1 MIIQNSSINTQ
12 SSRYYRLAQ
21 VNYEKLTVWDNSS
34 STITSS
40 LAQNTQVTEEMEGIN
55 PNQLVEN
62 SKKDVENET
71 ESSSLED
78 EFQTMLKHYQSTHKT
93 MNTSLE
99 EKVKTIQKIQR
110 ETLNYLLRILLG
122 RTEKSPLNTDFLTNE
137 PPADDNN
144 FNEQATSVGSTSN
157 SVSNKNDSDSADSAS
172 ASDSNVGGTYSTFH
186 YYSETETTDFHTKG
200 TVITAD
206 GREMSFNISLTM
218 SRSFTQMASTH
229 IDFGAPRLCD
239 PLVIN
244 LNTNIANVSNQKFFF
259 DINADGEKEYIS
271 MLDSASGYLALDK
284 NEDGVINDGNELFG
298 TQSGNGF
305 YDLLQYD
312 TDGNGWIDEADE
324 IFQKLKIWQM
334 TEDGTSSL
342 IDLKEAGVGA
352 IYLGYED
359 TKFSLNNAQNKTNA
373 IIQKTGLFLYENGYT
388 GTIQQMDLAV

>member
-1 MIIQNSSINTQ
+1 MSYEYDREREREIERRRRRRRKPPRRVRYDRIIGVAAIFIVILILFVSCVNSCGS
-12 SSRYYRLAQ
+12 
-21 VNYEKLTVWDNSS
+21 DD
-34 STITSS
+34 TSS
-40 LAQNTQVTEEMEGIN
+40 DT
-55 PNQLVEN
+55 
-62 SKKDVENET
+62 
-71 ESSSLED
+71 
-78 EFQTMLKHYQSTHKT
+78 
-93 MNTSLE
+93 
-99 EKVKTIQKIQR
+99 
-110 ETLNYLLRILLG
+110 
-122 RTEKSPLNTDFLTNE
+122 
-137 PPADDNN
+137 
-144 FNEQATSVGSTSN
+144 
-157 SVSNKNDSDSADSAS
+157 DSAIVPTSDKDKDSEK
-172 ASDSNVGGTYSTFH
+172 TK
-186 YYSETETTDFHTKG
+186 TT
-200 TVITAD
+200 
-206 GREMSFNISLTM
+206 
-218 SRSFTQMASTH
+218 
-229 IDFGAPRLCD
+229 
-239 PLVIN
+239 
-244 LNTNIANVSNQKFFF
+244 
-259 DINADGEKEYIS
+259 NADGEKEYIS